1 MSNSQINLPK
11 TAFSMKAN
19 LPAREPEI
27 LEYWQKINLYRELRN
42 SSKGK
47 EKFVLHDGPPYAN
60 GNIHMGTALN
70 KILKDIIVKFHQMDG
85 KDSIYVPGW
94 DCHGLPIEWKIEEQ
108 YKKNKKNK
116 NDVPIVEFRKE
127 CRLFAEKWIEVHKGQ
142 FKRLGVVGDWENY
155 YSTMSFDAEAQIVRE
170 LGKFLKEGSLYRG
183 FKPVLWST
191 VEKTALADAEVERV
205 LSMADGALLLIDSAE
220 GVMPQTKF
228 VLSKALK
235 QGLKPIVVINKL
247 DKADQRANEVLDETF
262 DLFVSL
268 DANEEQLD
276 FPVLYASGRSG
287 WADTEVD
294 GPRENLN
301 PLLDLILDHVKP
313 AKFEK
318 EKPFAML
325 STLLYADSFLGRS
338 LVGRITQGTAKA
350 NQSIKAINLNG
361 EKVDEGKLTKIFRYE
376 GTKKVPI
383 EVGEAGDIVVIA
395 GLENA
400 NVADTICDLDVNEP
414 ISATPIDPPTM
425 SITITVNTSP
435 LAGKEGKKLTST
447 QIRDRLLQ
455 EAQNNVGITFAENNG
470 NDSFVVSGR
479 GELMLEILLTQMR
492 REGFEMTVSPP
503 KVLYQTDESG
513 KKLEPIEE
521 ITMDLDEEYS
531 SKVIDSMNRRK
542 GKLIDLKDT
551 GKDKKRL
558 IFHAPTRGLMGYTS
572 RFLTLTKGNGVIN
585 RIFHSY
591 GPFEGEMEGRRNG
604 ALIAMEQGKAVAF
617 AIFNLQARG
626 EMFVTHNDPVYP
638 GMIVGLS
645 PKPGDMIINV
655 MKGKKLTNMRTQ
667 GTDEN
672 VVLTPVRKMSIAEQL
687 SMLNTDEALEI
698 TPESCRLRK
707 SILDPHERKR
717 SEKSGAAA

>member
-1 MSNSQINLPK
+1 MSNSIRNITIIAHVDHGKTTLIDNLMKQSGSFRENEVVDERLMDSGELEKERGITILAKPASIN
-11 TAFSMKAN
+11 
-19 LPAREPEI
+19 
-27 LEYWQKINLYRELRN
+27 WN
-42 SSKGK
+42 SSRI
-47 EKFVLHDGPPYAN
+47 
-60 GNIHMGTALN
+60 NIIDT
-70 KILKDIIVKFHQMDG
+70 
-85 KDSIYVPGW
+85 PGHR
-94 DCHGLPIEWKIEEQ
+94 D
-108 YKKNKKNK
+108 
-116 NDVPIVEFRKE
+116 
-127 CRLFAEKWIEVHKGQ
+127 FA
-142 FKRLGVVGDWENY
+142 
-155 YSTMSFDAEAQIVRE
+155 
-170 LGKFLKEGSLYRG
+170 
-183 FKPVLWST
+183 
-191 VEKTALADAEVERV
+191 AEVERV

-235 QGLKPIVVINKL
+235 QGLKPIVIINKL
-247 DKADQRANEVLDETF
+247 DKLDQRANEVLDETF

-268 DANEEQLD
+268 DANDEQLD

-287 WADTEVD
+287 WADHEVD

-301 PLLDLILDHVKP
+301 PLLDLIVDHVKP
-313 AKFEK
+313 AELDKT
-318 EKPFAML
+318 KPFSML

-383 EVGEAGDIVVIA
+383 DIGEAGDIVVVA
-395 GLENA
+395 GLEKA

-414 ISATPIDPPTM
+414 IPATPIDPPTM

-435 LAGKEGKKLTST
+435 LAGTEGKKLTST
-447 QIRDRLLQ
+447 QIRNRLVQ
-455 EAQNNVGITFAENNG
+455 EAQNNVGITFSENERK
-470 NDSFVVSGR
+470 DSFVVSGR

-503 KVLYQTDESG
+503 KVLYQIDDG
-513 KKLEPIEE
+513 GNKLEPIEE
-521 ITMDLDEEYS
+521 ITMDLDEEHS

-542 GKLIDLKDT
+542 GKLIELKDT
-551 GKDKKRL
+551 GTNKKRL

-591 GPFEGEMEGRRNG
+591 GPFEGEMEGRRKG
-604 ALIAMEQGKAVAF
+604 ALISMEKGKAVAF

-626 EMFVTHNDPVYP
+626 EMFVSHNDAVYP

-672 VVLTPVRKMSIAEQL
+672 VVLTPVRTMSIAEQL

-698 TPESCRLRK
+698 TPNSCRLRK
-707 SILDPHERKR
+707 AILDPHERKK
-717 SEKSGAAA
+717 SEKATAAA